1 MVNFL
6 DVLGWV
12 AACTGM
18 VSGLPQLVRLLRERT
33 SAGVSLPMWQ
43 LNVAALYAWSCHGF
57 HIGQFSLLLS
67 NLLLAVTS
75 TAVVVMIC
83 RDRGQSVLLKLV
95 PPLLLS
101 AFLFGV
107 IDLLL
112 GPLIYGLV
120 AVVPLAVGQVSQFLD
135 LRNSADISGVS
146 GGFLAVNLLVQAL
159 WLVWALLMREHA
171 VTAASTVMTT
181 LTGINTAYYL
191 WRVIPGRGQGA
202 SMEQPA
208 Q

>member
-1 MVNFL
+1 MVFL

-18 VSGLPQLVRLLRERT
+18 VSGLPQLVRILRGRT

-43 LNVAALYAWSCHGF
+43 LNVAALYAWSCHGL
-57 HIGQFSLLLS
+57 HIGQFSLLIS

-83 RDRGQSVLLKLV
+83 RDRKQSVWVKLV

-112 GPLIYGLV
+112 GPLVYGLV
-120 AVVPLAVGQVSQFLD
+120 AVLPLAVGQVTQFLD
-135 LRNSADISGVS
+135 LRSSADISGVS
-146 GGFLAVNLLVQAL
+146 GGFLVVNMLVQAL
-159 WLVWALLMREHA
+159 WLVWALLMGEYA

-181 LTGINTAYYL
+181 LTGLNLGFYL
-191 WRVIPGRGQGA
+191 WRMIPGRGRRTT
-202 SMEQPA
+202 MESIA

>member
-1 MVNFL
+1 MGFL

-57 HIGQFSLLLS
+57 HIGQFSLLIS

-83 RDRGQSVLLKLV
+83 RDRGQPVWLKLI

-112 GPLIYGLV
+112 GPLVYGLV
-120 AVVPLAVGQVSQFLD
+120 AVLPLAVGQVTQFLD
-135 LRNSADISGVS
+135 LRNSVDISGVS
-146 GGFLAVNLLVQAL
+146 GGFLVVNLLVQAL

-181 LTGINTAYYL
+181 LTALNLGFYL
-191 WRVIPGRGQGA
+191 WRAIPGRGRG
-202 SMEQPA
+202 SSLGQPA

>member
-1 MVNFL
+1 M
-6 DVLGWV
+6 
-12 AACTGM
+12 
-18 VSGLPQLVRLLRERT
+18 
-33 SAGVSLPMWQ
+33 PMWQ

-135 LRNSADISGVS
+135 LRNSGVPDVAE
-146 GGFLAVNLLVQAL
+146 GECDGECGQHPAVDDVIGHLHHCQAQ
-159 WLVWALLMREHA
+159 A
-171 VTAASTVMTT
+171 
-181 LTGINTAYYL
+181 G
-191 WRVIPGRGQGA
+191 
-202 SMEQPA
+202 
-208 Q
+208 

>member
-1 MVNFL
+1 MMLL

-18 VSGLPQLVRLLRERT
+18 LSGLPQLVRLLRERT

-57 HIGQFSLLLS
+57 HIGQFSLLIS

-83 RDRGQSVLLKLV
+83 RDRNQSIWVKLV
-95 PPLLLS
+95 PAFLLS

-112 GPLIYGLV
+112 GPLVYGLV
-120 AVVPLAVGQVSQFLD
+120 AVLPLAVGQVTQLLD
-135 LRNSADISGVS
+135 LRRSVDISGVS
-146 GGFLAVNLLVQAL
+146 GGFLAVNMLVQAL
-159 WLVWALLMREHA
+159 WLVWAVLMGEYA
-171 VTAASTVMTT
+171 VTAASTVMTL
-181 LTGINTAYYL
+181 LTGANLVLYL
-191 WRVIPGRGQGA
+191 WRVGRPVA
-202 SMEQPA
+202 EAEPV
-208 Q
+208 